1 MKSDKFKAERYLKL
15 LDLHR
20 KMQKLSVLD
29 KPKFEKCKFYFIS
42 KLVKELFKHKNS
54 RDCFVN
60 ISNLIITFLN
70 AFEDHYSIDIYSDY
84 NNNESH
90 SDNDYYRNIL
100 KSAF

>member
-1 MKSDKFKAERYLKL
+1 MKLDNFKVEKYLKL
-15 LDLHR
+15 LELHN
-20 KMQKLSVLD
+20 KMQKLSQLD
-29 KPKFEKCKFYFIS
+29 KPKFEKCKFYLIS

-70 AFEDHYSIDIYSDY
+70 AFEDRYSIDIYSDY
-84 NNNESH
+84 NNTESNT
-90 SDNDYYRNIL
+90 DYEYYRNIL